1 MNCDPA
7 FLIEQAKCYQ
17 CIPKA
22 MWSASVI
29 SLLCRWA
36 NRQPTPPPV
45 ECDDPV
51 VIDWLAR
58 IAADPTPAPMPSAA
72 QIHAVCDFCIALRLH
87 GIMGKMLVVN
97 PIIWVDAANQFVTM
111 SYPLIYQPGNGNS
124 PFVNNGFGDLDL
136 GPNGLLGNGPD
147 LAQYMDT
154 GFIPFNHWGLNIDSG
169 GLSIYESEATVQ
181 VAVDEC
187 EIGGLS
193 AATDQQ
199 FEITSWS
206 PATPTGQTWC
216 WDASTSNLQFNLADI
231 PAFYTANRTSAI
243 LFKIYQANSGLPFS
257 LLNTN
262 VSNQFGKLITDLP
275 SMYFMA
281 RDDSGASTLW
291 SGKRISFMA
300 IHEGLDASEA
310 QDFFDAVQQLRV
322 DLMGGFI

>member
-97 PIIWVDAANQFVTM
+97 PIIWVDAADQFVTM

-124 PFVNNGFGDLDL
+124 PFVNNGFGDIDL
-136 GPNGLLGNGPD
+136 NANGLLGNGVD
-147 LAQYMDT
+147 LGQYMDT
-154 GFIPFNHWGLNIDSG
+154 GFNPFNHWGFNVDSG
-169 GLSIYESEATVQ
+169 GMSLYETQPQAPLAGGDLSLGVVDDGFAMDMFLGTYDILSGSERSECWNATSIL
-181 VAVDEC
+181 A
-187 EIGGLS
+187 GAL
-193 AATDQQ
+193 AADT
-199 FEITSWS
+199 
-206 PATPTGQTWC
+206 
-216 WDASTSNLQFNLADI
+216 
-231 PAFYTANRTSAI
+231 PAFYTSDRTSVI
-243 LFKIYQANSGLPFS
+243 LFKMYQANSGIAFNT
-257 LLNTN
+257 LNTN
-262 VSNQFGKLITDLP
+262 NADQTGLNP
-275 SMYFMA
+275 PNAPMYFMA
-281 RDDSGASTLW
+281 VYNSGIPSNWT
-291 SGKRISFMA
+291 SKRMSFMA

-310 QDFFDAVQQLRV
+310 EDFFDAVQQLRV